1 MDDLQ
6 RYIEIFR
13 QEAKEHLESL
23 SSGLLHLEEQPDDV
37 EGLREL
43 LRNAHTIKGSA
54 RLIGLAQIGE
64 VAHRM
69 EDVLRALEDRRLPV
83 AVDLVDLLLEATDA
97 IRGWVEGTSEG
108 EEADQAR
115 AGDLANRLSVAAAA
129 VQEGEAL
136 PSAAT
141 GRAGP
146 AARGPDLGSALSG
159 LLDDGGSDTDRRPA
173 PPEAPAPPPPVPGSA
188 RSEPPPLAAPDA
200 PPPSASL
207 PSPAPRR
214 GRGTTAVGVEGPR
227 DTIRVDVGNL
237 DRLTDLVGEL
247 VIQKSRIENRTFAIR
262 ELFTKLQETAAAGRT
277 PRPALERIR
286 EVEAILARE
295 GKEFAEEFSNDV
307 VELGLLSADIQA
319 SAFDLRMLPVGTI
332 FEPYRRTVRDLK
344 RQLGKEVSLEIQG
357 AETKLDKRLLEE
369 VNPALLH
376 LVRNAVDHGIESPD
390 DRERAGKPRE
400 GRIELRAYAKGSNV
414 LIEIQDDGRGLDPRE
429 IRATAVAR
437 RLVAPDEAA
446 RLSDRDILYLIFRHG
461 FTTSRIIT
469 DVSGRGLGMSVVW
482 GTVHDLK
489 GDVSVESVP
498 GRFARFTLTLPLTF
512 SSMVALLVDCRGEIV
527 AVPASFVLATLRVGR
542 GELAAE
548 GGATVINALDTVFPV
563 VDLHRF
569 LGFRPGRN
577 GHPPSAKVT
586 VVVVRFRGE
595 TLGLLVDRV
604 LRFQEIVVK
613 SLGPFLRTLPF
624 AAGVTILRKGDPA
637 MILNVFDLFQ
647 YARAGIAAAQPEAA
661 APEKPRRRVLIV
673 DDSLT
678 TRTIERSIL
687 ETHGYVVDV
696 ATTGE
701 EALSLLR
708 DQTYDLLVTDIE
720 MPGISGFDLT
730 RRVREDPRHKAV
742 PVVIVTSLARDA
754 DRMKGVEV
762 GAQAYIVKGTFRQDV
777 LLDTVRSLIG

>member
-1 MDDLQ
+1 MDDRL
-6 RYIEIFR
+6 RYLSIFR
-13 QEAKEHLESL
+13 EEAKEHLSSL
-23 SSGLLHLEEQPDDV
+23 TAGLLHLEENPDDV

-83 AVDLVDLLLEATDA
+83 AVELVDLLLEATDA
-97 IRGWVEGTSEG
+97 IRSWVEGSSEG
-108 EEADQAR
+108 EEIVQAQ
-115 AGDLANRLSVAAAA
+115 AGDLANRLAVAAAA
-129 VQEGEAL
+129 VTEGEAL
-136 PSAAT
+136 PSMTAGAAGGQKSAPG
-141 GRAGP
+141 GR
-146 AARGPDLGSALSG
+146 DLGSALSG
-159 LLDDGGSDTDRRPA
+159 LLDDSGSDTDRRPA
-173 PPEAPAPPPPVPGSA
+173 PGARPPEPAPAAEPAPSVSPGAPSPPPP
-188 RSEPPPLAAPDA
+188 RH
-200 PPPSASL
+200 
-207 PSPAPRR
+207 
-214 GRGTTAVGVEGPR
+214 GRGTTAVGVEGSR

-247 VIQKSRIENRTFAIR
+247 VIQKSRIENRTFSIR
-262 ELFTKLQETAAAGRT
+262 ELFARLQETAAAGRT
-277 PRPALERIR
+277 PRPAPERLR
-286 EVEAILARE
+286 EIEAVLARE
-295 GKEFAEEFSNDV
+295 GKEFAEDFSNDV

-344 RQLGKEVSLEIQG
+344 RQLAKEVSLEIQG

-376 LVRNAVDHGIESPD
+376 LVRNSMDHGIESPA
-390 DRERAGKPRE
+390 DREKAGKPRE

-414 LIEIQDDGRGLDPRE
+414 LIEVQDDGRGLDPRE

-446 RLSDRDILYLIFRHG
+446 RLSDHDILYLIFRHG

-498 GRFARFTLTLPLTF
+498 GRFTRFTMTLPLTF
-512 SSMVALLVDCRGEIV
+512 SSMVALLVDCRSEIV
-527 AVPASFVLATLRVGR
+527 AVPASFVLATLRVAR
-542 GELAAE
+542 TELAAE
-548 GGATVINALDTVFPV
+548 GGATVLSALDTVFPV

-569 LGFRPGRN
+569 LGFRTGRN
-577 GHPPSAKVT
+577 GHEPSAKVT

-637 MILNVFDLFQ
+637 VILNVFDLFQ
-647 YARAGIAAAQPEAA
+647 HARAGIAAAQPDA
-661 APEKPRRRVLIV
+661 APPEQPRRRVLVV

-687 ETHGYVVDV
+687 ESHGYAVDV
-696 ATTGE
+696 ATSGE
-701 EALSLLR
+701 EALRLLR
-708 DQTYDLLVTDIE
+708 DQAYDLLVTDIE

-754 DRMKGVEV
+754 DRMRGVEV